1 MRRKWFWAVLFMA
14 SAAMAQTS
22 ADLSVAISADQ
33 TVDGNQPINFQVD
46 VANNGPE
53 VDAERFLPPALD
65 HLRVQPR
72 GNGKGGVASSIP
84 RAAIAS
90 RSAGSHRA
98 VVSASQA

>member
-1 MRRKWFWAVLFMA
+1 MVLAVLFMA

-46 VANNGPE
+46 VANNGPD

-72 GNGKGGVASSIP
+72 GKGGVASSIP